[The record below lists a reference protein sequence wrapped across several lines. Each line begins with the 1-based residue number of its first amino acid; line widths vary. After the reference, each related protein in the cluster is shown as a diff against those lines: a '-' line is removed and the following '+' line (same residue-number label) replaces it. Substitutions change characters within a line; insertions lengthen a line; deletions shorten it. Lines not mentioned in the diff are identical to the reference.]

1 MSRAP
6 PGTGDDEGQGAFFF
20 DVAVVGLGPAGIS
33 TATELVRYGRHV
45 VALEA
50 ERVGGLV
57 HEARRVE
64 NLPVMVVPGP
74 GHGVVEALRAHLK
87 RLPPRVINVPV
98 REVRLIKGGFEVWTA
113 GAPIRCRAVVL
124 ATGTRPRRLEVP
136 GEDLPWVAHR
146 WTDLKGRPPER
157 VAVVGGGDLAVDQAL
172 SLADAGFEVEL
183 LVRSERLR
191 CNKRLRDELK
201 DKPAVRVRLG
211 HEVVRFTEGP
221 AVECVGPSGPATI
234 SVGCALVSVGREPE
248 LPPVT
253 DAKGQRLEPSTI
265 LAGEVPGL
273 FPVGDL
279 VAGRRRQVAIAMGS
293 GLDAAMR
300 CEEYLSGADR

>member
-1 MSRAP
+1 MARAP
-6 PGTGDDEGQGAFFF
+6 PGTGEEGGQGAFFF

-33 TATELVRYGRHV
+33 AATELVRYGRHV

-64 NLPVMVVPGP
+64 NLPVLVVPGP
-74 GHGVVEALRAHLK
+74 GHGVAEALRTHLK

-124 ATGTRPRRLEVP
+124 ATGTRPLRLEVP

-146 WTDLKGRPPER
+146 WTDLRGRPPGM

-183 LVRSERLR
+183 LVRSNGLR

-201 DKPAVRVRLG
+201 DKSAVHVRLG
-211 HEVVRFTEGP
+211 HEVVRFTDGP
-221 AVECVGPSGPATI
+221 AVECEGPKGPATI
-234 SVGCALVSVGREPE
+234 PVGCALVSVGREPE
-248 LPPVT
+248 LPPVI
-253 DAKGQRLEPSTI
+253 DAKAHRLEPPAI

-279 VAGRRRQVAIAMGS
+279 VSGKRRQVAIAMGS

-300 CEEYLSGADR
+300 CEEYLSGAGR

>member
-1 MSRAP
+1 MARPP
-6 PGTGDDEGQGAFFF
+6 PGTGEEGGHDAFFF

-33 TATELVRYGRHV
+33 AATELVRYGRHV

-64 NLPVMVVPGP
+64 NLPVLVAPGP
-74 GHGVVEALRAHLK
+74 GHGVVEALRAHLE
-87 RLPPRVINVPV
+87 RLPPRVIAEPV
-98 REVRLIKGGFEVWTA
+98 TEVHVRKGGFELRA
-113 GAPIRCRAVVL
+113 GDAPVRCRAVVL

-146 WTDLKGRPPER
+146 WTDLRGRPPGR
-157 VAVVGGGDLAVDQAL
+157 VAVVGGGDLAADQAL

-183 LVRSERLR
+183 LVRSKGMR

-201 DKPAVRVRLG
+201 DRAAVRVRLG
-211 HEVVRFTEGP
+211 HGVVRFTEGP
-221 AVECVGPSGPATI
+221 SVECEGPEGPAKLA
-234 SVGCALVSVGREPE
+234 VGCALVSVGREPE
-248 LPPVT
+248 LPPVV
-253 DAKGQRLEPSTI
+253 DARGHILEQSTI

>member
-1 MSRAP
+1 MARAP
-6 PGTGDDEGQGAFFF
+6 PGTGEEGGGEAFFF

-33 TATELVRYGRHV
+33 AATELVRYGRHV
-45 VALEA
+45 VALA
-50 ERVGGLV
+50 GERVGGLV

-64 NLPVMVVPGP
+64 NLPVMVAPGP
-74 GHGVVEALRAHLK
+74 GRGVADALRAHLD
-87 RLPPRVINVPV
+87 RLPPRVITAPV
-98 REVRLIKGGFEVWTA
+98 REIHVRRDGFLIMTDG
-113 GAPIRCRAVVL
+113 PSPMCRAVVL
-124 ATGTRPRRLEVP
+124 ATGTRPRRLGVP

-146 WTDLKGRPPER
+146 WTDLKGRPPGR

-183 LVRSERLR
+183 LVRSKSLR
-191 CNKRLRDELK
+191 CNKRLRDELR
-201 DKPAVRVRLG
+201 DRPAIHLRTGCEVLG
-211 HEVVRFTEGP
+211 FVDGP
-221 AVECVGPSGPATI
+221 AVECEGPEGHADL

-248 LPPVT
+248 LPPIVGPGGRHL
-253 DAKGQRLEPSTI
+253 APSEV

-300 CEEYLSGADR
+300 CEEFLEGAGR

>member
-1 MSRAP
+1 MARTP
-6 PGTGDDEGQGAFFF
+6 PGTGEEGEPDAFFF

-33 TATELVRYGRHV
+33 AATELVRYGRHV

-64 NLPVMVVPGP
+64 NLPVLVVPGP
-74 GHGVVEALRAHLK
+74 GHGVAEALRAHLR

-98 REVRLIKGGFEVWTA
+98 REVRLTKGGFEICTA

-124 ATGTRPRRLEVP
+124 ATGTRPRRLGVP
-136 GEDLPWVAHR
+136 GEDLPWVTHR
-146 WTDLKGRPPER
+146 WTDLRGRPPDR

-183 LVRSERLR
+183 LVRSQRLR

-201 DKPAVRVRLG
+201 DKSAAVVRLG
-211 HEVVRFTEGP
+211 HEVVRFTDGP
-221 AVECVGPSGPATI
+221 AVECEGPKGPATI
-234 SVGCALVSVGREPE
+234 SVGCALVSVGREIE

-253 DAKGQRLEPSTI
+253 DAKGHRLEPSTI
-265 LAGEVPGL
+265 IAGEVPGL